1 MILLTSFWLISQAFL
16 SDCSSP
22 TDPFILK
29 GTVVPA
35 GNYHIYVRTVSS
47 AYLSAILRSYDKE
60 IGEVKATVNNAR
72 MWHSDL
78 PNLVNQRFDAET
90 SFALLGQSEIVNGS
104 KFEIHLDWP
113 KGHNAYFDR
122 KKHPIYVQ
130 IYTKNKPTETSL
142 MERILID
149 PSPVKIHKDN
159 NPLANPIN
167 DLLANTDADG
177 NFVLKFGSNIQ
188 LPENCYLSF
197 YDPVRLGNSPNVKPK
212 IFTAQLEYDIKY
224 FRTVEI
230 DFLNNFCSTESSE
243 RPFHNVVYGEM
254 IIRNLPEFE
263 GRQVTK
269 IEVKSSSIGIYE
281 KQPFI
286 IEAQKGTD
294 KSKNIFI
301 TNTYQ
306 DLRFP
311 LTVTPIE
318 FEPAEKYP
326 LFQHK
331 LTYPTLA
338 STSICYENMKALIQ
352 FEESDGE
359 KAPCWRYNFEQGL
372 ENDGIGMGEEKAKMI
387 DLYKTYLKERS
398 DITNAEHIQD
408 IRSNAEDIRVNI
420 DAYALSLQM
429 VDMKKIGNN

>member
-167 DLLANTDADG
+167 DLLANTDADDWEIAQMT
-177 NFVLKFGSNIQ
+177 SSD
-188 LPENCYLSF
+188 EN
-197 YDPVRLGNSPNVKPK
+197 R
-212 IFTAQLEYDIKY
+212 
-224 FRTVEI
+224 
-230 DFLNNFCSTESSE
+230 
-243 RPFHNVVYGEM
+243 
-254 IIRNLPEFE
+254 
-263 GRQVTK
+263 
-269 IEVKSSSIGIYE
+269 
-281 KQPFI
+281 
-286 IEAQKGTD
+286 
-294 KSKNIFI
+294 
-301 TNTYQ
+301 